1 MNNTKPKVK
10 LLTLWMLD
18 VDYYKNDIPNHIISN
33 GIWETQGVEEKSN
46 EWGINRIY
54 TLVCVDSH
62 NKNLKKGTKVKMAEA
77 VIIELCHRVK
87 LIHLP
92 KYKSLMKKYIP
103 KEN

>member
-1 MNNTKPKVK
+1 MYKNKPKVK

-33 GIWETQGVEEKSN
+33 GIWETQGVDEEQTK
-46 EWGINRIY
+46 WGIRRIY

-62 NKNLKKGTKVKMAEA
+62 NKNLEKGTKVKMEEA
-77 VIIELCHRVK
+77 IIIELCHRVK

-92 KYKSLMKKYIP
+92 KYKSLIKKYI
-103 KEN
+103 